1 MHTQPYYA
9 KLGFKQGDF
18 PHAERYYA
26 QAISLP
32 LYYDLSEALQDQ
44 VVDALKIALA
54 QALA

>member
-1 MHTQPYYA
+1 VHTQPYYA

-32 LYYDLSEALQDQ
+32 LYYDLSEASQTQ

-54 QALA
+54 QAFA